1 MKELTK
7 IQRWLFIIG
16 GALMVLGAGLY
27 VFMWNQP
34 IVCWVFLLGAVL
46 FASMQIAQAYMGNS
60 LVIKRLKNIM
70 TLADLF
76 FIIAGLLMVDNAY
89 GLLRPMFHDITSY
102 LTYVYNKWVVLLL
115 IAAILEIYTMHRISS
130 ELEKE

>member
-7 IQRWLFIIG
+7 IQRWLFMIG
-16 GALMVLGAGLY
+16 GALMVLGAGLH

-34 IVCWVFLLGAVL
+34 IVCWEFLLGAVF

-70 TLADLF
+70 TLAALF

-89 GLLRPMFHDITSY
+89 R
-102 LTYVYNKWVVLLL
+102 
-115 IAAILEIYTMHRISS
+115 S
-130 ELEKE
+130 EERRVGKECRFRWS